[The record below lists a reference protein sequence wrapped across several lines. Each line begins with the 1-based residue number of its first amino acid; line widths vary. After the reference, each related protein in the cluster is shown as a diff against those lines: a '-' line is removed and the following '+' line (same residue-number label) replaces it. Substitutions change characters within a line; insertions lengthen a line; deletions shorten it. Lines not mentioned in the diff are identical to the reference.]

1 MLSVRYCKVVAKAS
15 SKLWPTGPRTVFFD
29 DVASR
34 TTLSKAVSAGRI
46 QRLGPKIF
54 SADTTSSPEEIVA
67 ANWSTITGLLVPGA
81 TIVDRSAATAGDI
94 RDGTLFLAAD
104 TTKTR
109 LRLPGLDIR
118 IRKGS
123 PLPDDPTWTHGLFI
137 ASPARTLIDNLEVSR
152 SRAGNVSRTLTR
164 SELENWLAGKAIAW
178 GPERTDRLRVSARD
192 LAIKTE
198 RPQHVETIDAM
209 FEQLTGLEPPRR
221 DAGQLFVALTQG
233 HAWDE
238 RRQHLFAKAAQ
249 ALSTLTPPSVPDWL
263 EEADPP
269 GELPFYESYFS
280 NYIEGT
286 EFTIEEARTIV
297 ERQEPPADRPAD
309 GHDILGTYRCVVDP
323 VGRATT
329 STDPD
334 ELIKHLRA
342 RHLEI
347 MRGRPDKRPGEWK
360 TKNNQVST
368 YQFVEPE
375 LIEGTLRKG
384 LEQIEQLPAG
394 FARALY
400 IMLIISEVH
409 PFVDG
414 NGRVARVMMNAELSA
429 IQAARI
435 VIPSVYRNEYISG
448 LRRVSTNDDLG
459 AFIPIMTYAWRWT
472 SSMPW
477 ADPTAT
483 EGQLAA
489 TNALLDSTD
498 AQTSGKRL
506 ELP

>member
-1 MLSVRYCKVVAKAS
+1 MAETS
-15 SKLWPTGPRTVFFD
+15 SHRWPTGPRTVFFD

-34 TTLSKAVSAGRI
+34 TTLSKAVTAGRI
-46 QRLGPKIF
+46 RRLGPKIF
-54 SADTTSSPEEIVA
+54 SADTTSPPEEIVA
-67 ANWSTITGLLVPGA
+67 ANWSSITGHLLPGA
-81 TIVDRSAATAGDI
+81 TIVDRSAATSGDI
-94 RDGTLFLAAD
+94 SDGTLFVTAD

-109 LRLPGLDIR
+109 LTLPGLEIR

-123 PLPDDPTWTHGLFI
+123 PYTGDPNWTHGLFI
-137 ASPARTLIDNLEVSR
+137 ASPARTLLDNLEISR

-178 GPERTDRLRVSARD
+178 GPERTDRLRVHARD
-192 LAIKTE
+192 LAIKVGQ
-198 RPQHVETIDAM
+198 PHHVETIDAL
-209 FEQLTGLEPPRR
+209 FEQLAGLEPPRR
-221 DAGQLFVALTQG
+221 DAGQLLAALTQG

-238 RRQHLFAKAAQ
+238 RRQNLFAKAAQ

-263 EEADPP
+263 GEADPF

-323 VGRATT
+323 IDRAAT

-334 ELIKHLRA
+334 ELIKHLKA

-347 MRGRPDKRPGEWK
+347 MRGRPEKRPGDWK
-360 TKNNQVST
+360 TKNNQVGI

-384 LEQIEQLPAG
+384 LEQTEQVPAG

-400 IMLIISEVH
+400 VMLVISEVH

-429 IQAARI
+429 VQAARI
-435 VIPSVYRNEYISG
+435 VIPSVYRNEYIAG
-448 LRRVSTNDDLG
+448 LRRISTNDDLG
-459 AFIPIMTYAWRWT
+459 AFVPIMTYAWRWT
-472 SSMPW
+472 SAMPW
-477 ADPTAT
+477 ADSTAT
-483 EGQLAA
+483 EGQLNA